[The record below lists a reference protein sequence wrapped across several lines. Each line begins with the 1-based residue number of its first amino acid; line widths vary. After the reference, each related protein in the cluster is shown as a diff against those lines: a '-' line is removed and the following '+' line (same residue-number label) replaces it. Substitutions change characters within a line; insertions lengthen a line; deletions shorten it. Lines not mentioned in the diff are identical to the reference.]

1 MLLNLQNSRNQNN
14 WKTGA
19 NINIYIPKE
28 RAKRGEYNGY
38 NAETTTTTAAA
49 ETVKIRSKDKDKI
62 FKILQKYRRH
72 YANNWRQIWRHR
84 INTIQYIY
92 IIYAT
97 SRWTN
102 PLGKKK
108 GCKSVIQLLRSTKKT
123 NLSPAKEFE
132 ATPILKNRKYPSNFE
147 LKAWKTYIFEL

>member
-84 INTIQYIY
+84 TNTIIPTESDVNSKHNHSNWISGGISGTTNAASLAAASASGQL
-92 IIYAT
+92 AT
-97 SRWTN
+97 GGHDLDLFN
-102 PLGKKK
+102 NKDD
-108 GCKSVIQLLRSTKKT
+108 ILLDS
-123 NLSPAKEFE
+123 
-132 ATPILKNRKYPSNFE
+132 E
-147 LKAWKTYIFEL
+147 LAAADRR